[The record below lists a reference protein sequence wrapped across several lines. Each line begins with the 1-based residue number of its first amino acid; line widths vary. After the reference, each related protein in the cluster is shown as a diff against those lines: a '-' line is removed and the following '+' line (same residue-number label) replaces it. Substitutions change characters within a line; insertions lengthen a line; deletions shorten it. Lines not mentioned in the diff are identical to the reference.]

1 MPKKS
6 PRNKKSIKE
15 HPRVL
20 DTFITRWEK
29 KLLLWLAARLPK
41 WVTPDKLTLLGLIGS
56 FVIFIGY
63 VLTRLDHGFIWLASF
78 GFIINWY
85 GDSLDGT
92 LARVRKIERPRYGF
106 FIDHTLD
113 AIGEAFIFVGLGLS
127 PFVRLDLAL
136 AVLASYLLGSIYV
149 YLNTYINGVFRLS
162 YGGLSPTEFRL
173 IAILINTI
181 VIIFGNPTIQIPT
194 IGILPDNLSVTIFE
208 LVVIGVML
216 AILYLFLI
224 NSIRTAKQLALEEQP
239 K

>member
-1 MPKKS
+1 MPEKS
-6 PRNKKSIKE
+6 PRHSKSIKQ

-29 KLLLWLAARLPK
+29 KLLLWMAARLPK
-41 WVTPDKLTLLGLIGS
+41 WVSPDILTLLGLFGS
-56 FVIFIGY
+56 ILIFIGY
-63 VLTRLDHGFIWLASF
+63 VLTRLDHGFIWLATL

-92 LARVRKIERPRYGF
+92 LARFRKIERPRYGF

-127 PFVRLDLAL
+127 PFVRFDLAL
-136 AVLASYLLGSIYV
+136 ATLASYLLGSIYV

-181 VIIFGNPTIQIPT
+181 VIIFGNPTIHIPT
-194 IGILPDNLSVTIFE
+194 LGLLPNSLSITIFE
-208 LVVIGVML
+208 VVVFGVML
-216 AILYLFLI
+216 AILYLFLF
-224 NSIRTAKQLALEEQP
+224 NSIRTAKQLAIEEKP

>member
-6 PRNKKSIKE
+6 PRNSKSIKK

-29 KLLLWLAARLPK
+29 KLLLWMAARLPK
-41 WVTPDKLTLLGLIGS
+41 WVSPDILTLLGLFGS
-56 FVIFIGY
+56 IVIFVGY
-63 VLTRLDHGFIWLASF
+63 ILTRLDHRFIWLATL
-78 GFIINWY
+78 GFIINWF

-92 LARVRKIERPRYGF
+92 LARFRKIERPRYGF

-127 PFVRLDLAL
+127 PFVRFDLAL
-136 AVLASYLLGSIYV
+136 AALASYLLGSIYV

-181 VIIFGNPTIQIPT
+181 VLFFGNPTIQIPT
-194 IGILPDNLSVTIFE
+194 FGIFPNSFSVTIFE
-208 LVVIGVML
+208 LVVFGVMM
-216 AILYLFLI
+216 AILYLFLF
-224 NSIRTAKQLALEEQP
+224 NTIRTAKQLAIEEKP

>member
-1 MPKKS
+1 MPEKGPGNS
-6 PRNKKSIKE
+6 KSIKE

-29 KLLLWLAARLPK
+29 KLLQWMAARLPN
-41 WVTPDKLTLLGLIGS
+41 WVTPDKLTFLGLLGSLL
-56 FVIFIGY
+56 IFIGY
-63 VLTRLDHGFIWLASF
+63 VLTRYDNGFIWLATF

-92 LARVRKIERPRYGF
+92 LARYRKIERPRYGF

-127 PFVRLDLAL
+127 PLVHFDLAI
-136 AVLASYLLGSIYV
+136 AALASYLLGSIYV

-181 VIIFGNPTIQIPT
+181 VIIFGNPTIKIPT
-194 IGILPDNLSVTIFE
+194 FGLLPTAISMTTFE
-208 LVVIGVML
+208 LVVLGVML
-216 AILYLFLI
+216 AILYLFLF
-224 NSIRTAKQLALEEQP
+224 NSIRTAKQLALEERP

>member
-1 MPKKS
+1 MPEKGPGNS
-6 PRNKKSIKE
+6 KSIKE

-29 KLLLWLAARLPK
+29 KLLQWMAARLPN
-41 WVTPDKLTLLGLIGS
+41 WVTPDKLTFLGLLGSLL
-56 FVIFIGY
+56 IFIGY
-63 VLTRLDHGFIWLASF
+63 VLTRYDNGFIWLATF

-92 LARVRKIERPRYGF
+92 LARYRKIERPRYGF

-127 PFVRLDLAL
+127 PLVHFDLAI
-136 AVLASYLLGSIYV
+136 AALASYLLGSIYV

-181 VIIFGNPTIQIPT
+181 VIIFGNPTIKIPT
-194 IGILPDNLSVTIFE
+194 FGLLPTAISMTIFE
-208 LVVIGVML
+208 LVVLGVML
-216 AILYLFLI
+216 AILYLFLF
-224 NSIRTAKQLALEEQP
+224 NSIRTAKQLALEERP

>member
-1 MPKKS
+1 MPEKS
-6 PRNKKSIKE
+6 PRHSKSIKQ

-20 DTFITRWEK
+20 DTLITRWEK
-29 KLLLWLAARLPK
+29 KLLLWMAARLPK
-41 WVTPDKLTLLGLIGS
+41 WVSPDILTLLGLFGS
-56 FVIFIGY
+56 ILIFIGY
-63 VLTRLDHGFIWLASF
+63 VLTRLDHGFIWLATI

-127 PFVRLDLAL
+127 PFVRFDLAL
-136 AVLASYLLGSIYV
+136 AALASYLLGSIYV

-194 IGILPDNLSVTIFE
+194 LGLLSNSLSITIFE
-208 LVVIGVML
+208 VVVFGVML
-216 AILYLFLI
+216 AILYLFLF
-224 NSIRTAKQLALEEQP
+224 NSIRTAKQLAIEEKP